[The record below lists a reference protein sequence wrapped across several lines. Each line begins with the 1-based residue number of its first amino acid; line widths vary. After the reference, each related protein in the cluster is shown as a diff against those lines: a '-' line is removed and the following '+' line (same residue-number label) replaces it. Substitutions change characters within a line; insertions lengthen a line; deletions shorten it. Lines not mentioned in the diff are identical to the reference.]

1 MNKQELARH
10 IASEM
15 SVTITEAMRFIN
27 AFQNAL
33 TTGLKRDE
41 FVMMQGFGTFWPWKQ
56 NERMGRNPKTGEDIM
71 IQPRLSVKFKPG
83 VYLLDALNGKDE
95 EKV

>member
-1 MNKQELARH
+1 MNKQELARQ

-33 TTGLKRDE
+33 TAGVKRDE
-41 FVMMQGFGTFWPWKQ
+41 SVIMQGFGTFWPWQQK
-56 NERMGRNPKTGEDIM
+56 ERMARNPKTGEDVM
-71 IQPRLSVKFKPG
+71 IQSRSSVKFKPG
-83 VYLLDALNGKDE
+83 VYLLEALNKE
-95 EKV
+95 E

>member
-1 MNKQELARH
+1 MNKQELARQ

-33 TTGLKRDE
+33 TAGVKRDE
-41 FVMMQGFGTFWPWKQ
+41 SVIMQGFGTFWPWQQK
-56 NERMGRNPKTGEDIM
+56 ERYGHNPHTNKPVLIKART
-71 IQPRLSVKFKPG
+71 SVKFKPG
-83 VYLLDALNGKDE
+83 KFLMEILNGKDE
-95 EKV
+95 KTV